1 MIIVKVLV
9 GIYLVMTLV
18 LGVIALLMNKKSL
31 VKMSLVGQFM
41 FFTFQPFLLARALMK
56 GDIDE

>member
-1 MIIVKVLV
+1 
-9 GIYLVMTLV
+9 MTLV
-18 LGVIALLMNKKSL
+18 LGITALLMNKKNL

-41 FFTFQPFLLARALMK
+41 FFTFQPFLLARELLK